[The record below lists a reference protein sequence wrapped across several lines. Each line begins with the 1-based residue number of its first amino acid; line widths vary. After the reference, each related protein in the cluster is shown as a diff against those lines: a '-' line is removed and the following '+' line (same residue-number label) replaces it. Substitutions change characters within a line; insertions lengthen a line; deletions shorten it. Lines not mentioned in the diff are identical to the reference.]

1 MNYADGSWRCFG
13 HRRRVSHIARC
24 CAAWCA
30 FDGFRTTYLGI
41 SAFTSSL
48 SLIRSNPPTRRT
60 QYKSDLHANH
70 HATNAALDTGW
81 EIFPVAL
88 FPRNLRLD
96 HIALRSILSLPIMQA
111 KGGGRLLP
119 SYCTCAIDQ
128 RNTRYHPSIEC
139 SVHFKKGSQS
149 DSTLLLEGRVAI

>member
-1 MNYADGSWRCFG
+1 MVFRGELCRWQLAVFWATPPSVALLAVVLCGALLMDLEQHIWGSAHSRRLARSSDRT
-13 HRRRVSHIARC
+13 RRRGV
-24 CAAWCA
+24 
-30 FDGFRTTYLGI
+30 RTT
-41 SAFTSSL
+41 
-48 SLIRSNPPTRRT
+48 
-60 QYKSDLHANH
+60 YKSDLHANH
-70 HATNAALDTGW
+70 HATNAALGIRW
-81 EIFPVAL
+81 KIAL

-139 SVHFKKGSQS
+139 SVYF
-149 DSTLLLEGRVAI
+149 